1 MIEGVITMNVPNALQ
16 LTCDECQEVT
26 MHEVLRGRIGKDQD
40 VIEATVKCLECGKV
54 YTTVVRE
61 AKSMKVPIIV
71 SEMGR
76 SQRLELE
83 LGEEEILAVDDELVA
98 GDMPVIVSAI
108 EVGERRV
115 RRAMVKDISTIWA
128 KRFDKVRIRVAIN
141 KVHKTISVDLEAS
154 PDEEFFVDDL
164 LSIGREEVVI
174 HYIKTK
180 DGMVRRG
187 SVPAREIV
195 RIYAKAARRTYS

>member
-1 MIEGVITMNVPNALQ
+1 MNVPNALQ
-16 LTCDECQEVT
+16 LQCDECHEVT
-26 MHEVLRGRIGKDQD
+26 MHEVLRGRIGKGQE

-54 YTTVVRE
+54 STTVVRE
-61 AKSMKVPIIV
+61 AKGIKVPIIV
-71 SEMGR
+71 SEMGSSHR
-76 SQRLELE
+76 HELE
-83 LGEEEILAVDDELVA
+83 LGEDEELAVDDELLVE
-98 GDMPVIVSAI
+98 DLPVIVSSI

-115 RRAMVKDISTIWA
+115 RRAAVKHISTIWA
-128 KRFDKVRIRVAIN
+128 KRFDKVRVRVAIN
-141 KVHKTISVDLEAS
+141 KVHKTISVDLEAT

-164 LSIGREEVVI
+164 MTIGREEVVI